1 MCDSPGDIID
11 DALDFFGDVVDFAI
25 GWLKPDVDIPDF
37 GTTDFDNTEKGI
49 FRMDADTYGW
59 EANAVSTYGFTFS
72 CTQAF

>member
-1 MCDSPGDIID
+1 MQNSGLVR
-11 DALDFFGDVVDFAI
+11 ALNLGISNIKSRF
-25 GWLKPDVDIPDF
+25 
-37 GTTDFDNTEKGI
+37 I